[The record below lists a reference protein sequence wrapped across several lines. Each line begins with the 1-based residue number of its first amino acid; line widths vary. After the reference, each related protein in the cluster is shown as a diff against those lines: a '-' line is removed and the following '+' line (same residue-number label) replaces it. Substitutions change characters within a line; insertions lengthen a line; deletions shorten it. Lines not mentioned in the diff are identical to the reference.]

1 VSTWRDQRPPAL
13 EIDPRRVG
21 EHLDRATQGLGLP
34 KAGILGVLFSKWA
47 DLVGTDIA
55 AHTEPRTLR
64 DGVLLVAVDQPAWA
78 AQLRYL
84 ASDLVQ
90 KIAVFT
96 GSSDVTDIQFRVVA
110 SAGSEAQKKSPN
122 RHHSAPD

>member
-1 VSTWRDQRPPAL
+1 MSTWRNQRPPAL

-21 EHLDRATQGLGLP
+21 ENLDRATQGLGFP
-34 KAGILGVLFSKWA
+34 KAGILGAIFSKWA
-47 DLVGTDIA
+47 DLVGADIA

-64 DGVLLVAVDQPAWA
+64 DGVLVVAVDQPAWA

-84 ASDLVQ
+84 ASDLLE

-96 GSSDVTDIQFRVVA
+96 GSSEVIEIHFRVAA
-110 SAGSEAQKKSPN
+110 SPGSDPQKKSPN
-122 RHHSAPD
+122 RRLSAPD